1 MRALL
6 TLIFV
11 FGLLA
16 AASAQRNTDPYVR
29 EADRYYANMAYAR
42 AAELYRTAAEL
53 GAVNEH
59 VTKRLAI
66 CSAKL
71 GDVVEAERWYA
82 VVVKFLNREPIDLYN
97 YAEALKA
104 NARYEEAELWM
115 DRYLALS
122 DTDGLERRSNIALFA
137 RKLQM
142 DQDRFNVRRLSINT
156 PGADLAT
163 AWIGPQRVVFSSS
176 RQGTGMIKREAAW
189 NAQPFLDLFT
199 AEVTASGDLT
209 NVAPLE
215 GTVNTRYHEGPATAS
230 TSGDVLWFTR
240 NNFYKGRARRSQRG
254 VSRLAIYRASR
265 ANGAY
270 TNEEQF
276 LYNNPEV
283 SIAHPSL
290 SADGKR
296 LFFASDMPGGYG
308 GTDLYVCEFTDGQ
321 WSEPRNLGPAINT
334 PFNESFPFIAADGSL
349 FFASNGHPGLG
360 GLDILR
366 ATPGQDGRYAGA
378 LNLGAPVN
386 SARDDFAFIIDAA
399 GKRGFFTSNRPGGM
413 GDDDLYAF
421 EMLAPLEERFLVTG
435 RVIDDEHETPVADIE
450 VRLTDLDGG
459 AALTTTT
466 DSKGEYTFSV
476 RKDRTYKITARMK
489 GRFEGEQHLNTA
501 TIERELIASRDVHLV
516 ADAGVWMRGAVREK
530 DGPGFVSGAKV
541 CAVNLSSFSS
551 DCRFTGAGGDVSMR
565 LQTNEEFE
573 VVVEKAGYFSLS
585 IPISTIGMRSG
596 VIDLGQA
603 RDLVMEPIALGQPI
617 AFKHIRWAEK
627 SAQLDPR
634 ARAELDLLAERLGV
648 NPSVMIEVGVHSDS
662 RGDQKEQQ
670 ELSQKR
676 ADAIAAYLAQKG
688 VAKDRVR
695 AKGFGATRL
704 QNHCVPGVQCS
715 EEEHAANRRNE
726 YVVTSVAQ

>member
-1 MRALL
+1 MRAILL
-6 TLIFV
+6 TLLLI
-11 FGLLA
+11 GLTGPLL
-16 AASAQRNTDPYVR
+16 AQRNADPYVR
-29 EADRYYANMAYAR
+29 EADRYYAQMAYAR

-66 CSAKL
+66 CSTRL
-71 GDVVEAERWYA
+71 GDMAEAERWYA
-82 VVVKFLNREPIDLYN
+82 VVVKFLNREPIDLYH

-115 DRYLALS
+115 DRYLALIEAE
-122 DTDGLERRSNIALFA
+122 GVERRSNIALFA

-142 DQDRFNVRRLSINT
+142 DQDRFNVRRVSINT
-156 PGADLAT
+156 SGADLAP
-163 AWIGPQRVVFSSS
+163 AWIGPQRVLFSSS
-176 RQGTGMIKREAAW
+176 RQGTGLIERRAAW

-199 AEVTASGDLT
+199 ADVTANGDLA

-230 TSGDVLWFTR
+230 ASGDVLWFTR

-254 VSRLAIYRASR
+254 VSRLAIFRASR
-265 ANGAY
+265 AGSGYGA
-270 TNEEQF
+270 EEQF
-276 LYNNPEV
+276 LYNNSEV
-283 SIAHPSL
+283 SIAHPAL
-290 SADGKR
+290 SADGKL
-296 LFFASDMPGGYG
+296 LFFTSDMPGGYG
-308 GTDLYVCEFTDGQ
+308 GTDLYLCELAEGQ
-321 WSEPRNLGPAINT
+321 WSEPKNLGPAINT
-334 PFNESFPFIAADGSL
+334 PFNECFPFVTADGSL

-366 ATPGQDGRYAGA
+366 AGRGDDGRYSGA

-399 GKRGFFTSNRPGGM
+399 GKRGFFTSNRPGGA
-413 GDDDLYAF
+413 GDDDLF
-421 EMLAPLEERFLVTG
+421 TFDMLAPLEERFLVTG
-435 RVIDDEHETPVADIE
+435 RVIDDEHDTPVADTE
-450 VRLTDLDGG
+450 VRLSDLDGG
-459 AALTTTT
+459 LAATTTT
-466 DSKGEYTFSV
+466 DAKGEYTFSV
-476 RKDRTYKITARMK
+476 RKGRTYRITAQMK

-501 TIERELIASRDVHLV
+501 GIERELIASRDIHLV
-516 ADAGVWMRGAVREK
+516 ADAGVWLRGALREK

-551 DCRFTGAGGDVSMR
+551 DCRLTGAGGDVSMR

-573 VVVEKAGYFSLS
+573 VVVEKAGHFSLS

-603 RDLVMEPIALGQPI
+603 RELVLEPITIGQPI
-617 AFKHIRWAEK
+617 AFKHVRWAEK

-634 ARAELDLLAERLGV
+634 ARTELDLLAERLGV
-648 NPSVMIEVGVHSDS
+648 NPGVVIEVGVHADS
-662 RGDQKEQQ
+662 RGDQQEQQ

-676 ADAIAAYLAQKG
+676 ADAIATYLAQKG
-688 VAKDRVR
+688 IGKDRVKAR
-695 AKGFGATRL
+695 GFGASRL
-704 QNHCVPGVQCS
+704 LNHCVPGVQCT
-715 EEEHAANRRNE
+715 EEEHAMNRRTE
-726 YVVTSVAQ
+726 YVVTSVGE